1 MSDSSSFYLLDERIR
16 RYIWAEG
23 WESLRDAQELAIPL
37 IIDADKNIIIAA
49 ATAAGKTEAAFLP
62 ALTHLLQNNQTGLI
76 VYISPLKAL
85 INDQFGRLERLCE
98 NLEIPVW
105 PWHGDISATT
115 KKRFMSKPHGVL
127 LITPESM
134 EAILCN
140 RGTSVKSIFK
150 NTAFFIVD
158 ELHAFI
164 GSERGKQLQSLMHR
178 IEQVL
183 ARTVPRI
190 GLSAT
195 LGDMS
200 LASDFLCPG
209 KASSVSIVQSKSQD
223 GNLKMMVKGYEE
235 PLVVKKPNEK
245 SDKQEKGEPEPVTPA
260 LIATHLFESLYGSNN
275 LVFPN
280 SRCEVERFTHLLNL
294 LCKANKVPNEF
305 WPHHGSLSKEIRA
318 ETEEA
323 LKKTDRP
330 ATAICTNT
338 LELGIDIGAVKS
350 VAQIGPPPS
359 VASLRQRLGRSGRRK
374 GESAILRGY
383 CIETALGENA
393 SLADELRLDTVQ
405 MAAMILLLL
414 EGWLE
419 APKTNGL
426 HFSTLIQQI
435 LSVIAQNGGASIGN
449 LYGLLCGPESPFYGV
464 TKDEFVELVRH
475 LGSKEMLMQDS
486 SGDLL
491 HGRIG
496 EKLVNHYTFYAA
508 FTTDEEFR
516 IVAGG
521 KTLGTLPVHQMI
533 VAGQRIL
540 FAGKTWRVESVDEE
554 QKTIYVTR
562 TSGGVPPLFSGG
574 GGRVDTRIRQR
585 MRQLLEETSMPSFLV
600 GTASRFLT
608 EARGN
613 YKRFDLKNT
622 CTLDFGREVFLL
634 TWLGDAGN
642 EAFACMLMAHGLEA
656 VASGLG
662 VEIQKNSR
670 SMKEI
675 LDVII
680 QIPFN
685 KNIPLDRLLAK
696 SQNLYREKWDWV
708 LPESLLHRSYASLY
722 MNQNEALKWLEE
734 FIKTTN
740 C

>member
-521 KTLGTLPVHQMI
+521 KTLGTLPVHQML

-585 MRQLLEETSMPSFLV
+585 MRQLLEETSMPSFLDE
-600 GTASRFLT
+600 TASRFLT